1 MKKIIQILLCLVCCS
16 LSGCGML
23 ATPHRVAIPHQSMQK
38 VLVVDQDTKQPL
50 AGASVTCQMYEYK
63 NWMKPVPFWG
73 VTSPTNTSQV
83 QVTER
88 PDQKV
93 WSWPAQP
100 QGQGVFVIEPKRRT
114 GWTQIWFPL
123 PSPLGWFLYRTYDGR
138 IVASAPDHKTVWIS
152 NPVATSPSGLP
163 AEPYS
168 ESYERYYRIE
178 KEQMTIMLP
187 KENSSHNN

>member
-1 MKKIIQILLCLVCCS
+1 MLLCLACCA

-23 ATPHRVAIPHQSMQK
+23 ATPHRVTIPHHSMQK
-38 VLVVDQDTKQPL
+38 VLIIDQDTKQPL

-73 VTSPTNTSQV
+73 VTSPTNMSEV

-93 WSWPAQP
+93 WSWQAKS
-100 QGQGVFVIEPKRRT
+100 QGEGIFLIEPKKKT

-123 PSPLGWFLYRTYDGR
+123 PSPLGWFLYRTYNGR
-138 IVASAPDHKTVWIS
+138 IIASASDHKTVWIS
-152 NPVATSPSGLP
+152 NPVATAQRGLP
-163 AEPYS
+163 DGPYS
-168 ESYERYYRIE
+168 EKSERFYKIE
-178 KEQMTIMLP
+178 KEQVTIMLP
-187 KENSSHNN
+187 KEKSSHNN